1 MATKINKLSARQVD
15 SLAPGFYSDGAGLYL
30 RVRHSGSRSWV
41 FRYTRQGKVR
51 EIGLGGVHGRSLA
64 GSVLVSRPPRRRS
77 GPALKP

>member
-30 RVRHSGSRSWV
+30 RVRPSGSRSWV

-51 EIGLGGVHGRSLA
+51 EIGLGGRPWPVARGRALS
-64 GSVLVSRPPRRRS
+64 RRRHAQV
-77 GPALKP
+77 PR